1 MLTWTCAPTMRATP
15 VAAST
20 TRPAAIRG
28 ASSRVEPFTARS
40 RVGGSRSTT
49 RERASFRV
57 AASYERQR
65 APSEQSR
72 SSPPPA
78 YPPAPARGRPPPP
91 PPPPRK
97 LTWLDR
103 LSSPVVILAAALALS
118 VSNPG
123 YVDRGREVILLNLYE
138 RQSAERMRG
147 SGQYNQAVV
156 RGDVLYKFNKF
167 SGSITATTRGGLMVD
182 GDGQIWVA
190 VRYKNNPERVKQAW
204 YIGDSRDLPPLPK
217 NPSAK
222 QVKQWNE
229 LARKRFGP
237 AFEKLPDLQKVYDA
251 PEPPVRKRD
260 ANRISKSLVD
270 SNNRVAIPPIE

>member
-1 MLTWTCAPTMRATP
+1 MSTWTCAPTMRATP
-15 VAAST
+15 VAASR
-20 TRPAAIRG
+20 TRPAAMRG
-28 ASSRVEPFTARS
+28 ASSRVEPFTARP
-40 RVGGSRSTT
+40 RVGGSRPTT
-49 RERASFRV
+49 RSASVRV
-57 AASYERQR
+57 AASYERQS

-78 YPPAPARGRPPPP
+78 YPPAPARRPPPPP

-103 LSSPVVILAAALALS
+103 LSSPIVILGAALLLS
-118 VSNPG
+118 LANPG

-147 SGQYNQAVV
+147 SGQYNQAVIK
-156 RGDVLYKFNKF
+156 GDVLYKFNKF
-167 SGSITATTRGGLMVD
+167 SGSITATTKNGLMVD
-182 GDGQIWVA
+182 GDGQIWVV
-190 VRYKNNPERVKQAW
+190 VRYKNNPGRVKQAW

-222 QVKQWNE
+222 QVKQWND

-237 AFEKLPDLQKVYDA
+237 AFDKLPDLQKVYDA

-260 ANRISKSLVD
+260 ANLMSKTLVD
-270 SNNRVAIPPIE
+270 SNNKVAIPPIE